1 MSNSNEESCC
11 QPSEVKILQWIEMC
25 LLLDHIVVIHRES
38 KKGATL
44 TMAITLS
51 VLDRFAEFFHCR
63 KEHWISNKPC
73 IRLPTT
79 LSMFLHYLGKFKVR
93 NFVLFRHVKHVSN
106 VIFLLSIYLSNVM
119 NISAKI
125 NTMQSINI
133 LLFVYSLSLTSLKLC
148 S

>member
-1 MSNSNEESCC
+1 
-11 QPSEVKILQWIEMC
+11 
-25 LLLDHIVVIHRES
+25 
-38 KKGATL
+38 
-44 TMAITLS
+44 
-51 VLDRFAEFFHCR
+51 
-63 KEHWISNKPC
+63 
-73 IRLPTT
+73 
-79 LSMFLHYLGKFKVR
+79 MFLHYLGKFKVR